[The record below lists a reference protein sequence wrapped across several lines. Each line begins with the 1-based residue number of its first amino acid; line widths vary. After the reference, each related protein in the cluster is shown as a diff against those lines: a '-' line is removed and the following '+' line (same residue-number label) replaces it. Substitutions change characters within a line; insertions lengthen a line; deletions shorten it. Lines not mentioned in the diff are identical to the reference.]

1 MRVRLE
7 GWVEARRWK
16 EKKGAPGMELTAWEG
31 GGMAGVWVNDWGKF
45 EPERAW

>member
-7 GWVEARRWK
+7 GWVEAVER
-16 EKKGAPGMELTAWEG
+16 EKGAPGMELTAWEG